1 LFYWY
6 GSAWGL
12 AGAAPQNSASMSNAG
27 ARCLFPANSI
37 LCQWQLCLDEVLY
50 RASEQKAA
58 GVPLEESQ
66 LLALNAFQGHPAFK
80 GKTA

>member
-1 LFYWY
+1 
-6 GSAWGL
+6 
-12 AGAAPQNSASMSNAG
+12 MSNAG

-80 GKTA
+80 GKTE